1 MERYSLSKGAD
12 SDKAAKARLKGI
24 DKQLKQLKDEQKV
37 GCPPAGFFPQRLA
50 NRLV

>member
-1 MERYSLSKGAD
+1 MERFSLSKGAD

-37 GCPPAGFFPQRLA
+37 IFGVVSGVDPRCRE
-50 NRLV
+50 